1 VTINDIKGK
10 KDIIA
15 NNEIGGRIMEAVEKE
30 IIEDDNCVEACKNGK
45 KSLEELRRR
54 VDITYRTRIISAE
67 RLRNKNKD
75 YKKLNMY
82 YSALVTA
89 LSILSIGRD
98 YKLLGVLSVSN
109 IVLMFSILLSYYM
122 FYISEKNLQERA
134 YKMEETFKNL
144 DRLKNK
150 IDITLIYYSEIEE
163 NKCKRFYQDY
173 ERILTSI
180 ENHEEM
186 DFFIYR
192 MNMYNK
198 QGIKDS
204 EKLIYNEIKGKVKMH
219 KLNEKVKIIL
229 KYSIP
234 TALAVILIYSIIFN
248 NVIQ

>member
-1 VTINDIKGK
+1 MG
-10 KDIIA
+10 A
-15 NNEIGGRIMEAVEKE
+15 EAKE
-30 IIEDDNCVEACKNGK
+30 IIEDDNYVEVCKDGK
-45 KSLEELRRR
+45 KSLQELRRR

-67 RLRNKNKD
+67 RLRNKNKE

-89 LSILSIGRD
+89 LSILSIGKD

-163 NKCKRFYQDY
+163 NKCKRLYQDY

-186 DFFIYR
+186 DFYVYR
-192 MNMYNK
+192 MNIYNK

-204 EKLIYNEIKGKVKMH
+204 EKLIYNEIKSKVKMH
-219 KLNEKVKIIL
+219 KLSEKIVIIVK
-229 KYSIP
+229 YVIP
-234 TALAVILIYSIIFN
+234 TIIAAILVYSIIFN
-248 NVIQ
+248 